1 MKGGLTLKLSKK
13 QQQIVSHKDGAI
25 LVEAGPGSGKTRVL
39 IERIKYLLSSTRR
52 GKILA
57 LTFSN
62 LAADEMKERLAEDQS
77 FEEHIDRVT
86 VGTIHS
92 FCLDLVQSRGNLIGL
107 NADMVLFESEEDRRF
122 ILKEVFL
129 ETPQLKDFLERYG
142 DKSKVLQRAL
152 QLITEQK
159 KNFVLPEDS
168 DVSDPF
174 PIIYSEYNRKLLDQN
189 AMDFDDILFFAYRI
203 LTENAGVVRMYNSLY
218 KYICIDEA
226 QDLNFA
232 QYQVIKA
239 LCGDNYCNVMMV
251 GDANQSIYGFNGS
264 NSEFM
269 TKSFVAD
276 FTPTIYKLNENYRS
290 AKRIV
295 EFANRLEHYDSV
307 TNYVYDGE
315 LIATGSA
322 DEESEAKYIVDKIE
336 QLMQDGHPDVEGVI
350 SLEQIAVIARN
361 RYVFSH
367 LEEELTNRNIPF
379 FFKNKT
385 GGIENESDFMKVFE
399 LCIRILINKKDYIH
413 LQQLN
418 KLIESSALD
427 NLANINN
434 MDSMSILKGVLTNT
448 PYEKLISV
456 IDILNNEV
464 LNFGSALNTL
474 ESILSTFD
482 DDERYLVS
490 MDTQQWRK
498 HWNKYCM
505 LVPKEN
511 RTLTSFR
518 NQISLGKTKAIE
530 VNNGISLLTAHMSKG
545 LQFDVVFI
553 MGLSEGTFPDYRAIN
568 SGGVQLSQELNN
580 MYVAVTRAK
589 RLCYMTYPSKKKMPW
604 GDIKNQVPSRYIKDI
619 LVK

>member
-1 MKGGLTLKLSKK
+1 MKGGPTLKLSQK
-13 QQQIVSHKDGAI
+13 QQQIVSHKDGAL

-39 IERIKYLLSSTRR
+39 IERIKFLLSSTKR

-62 LAADEMKERLAEDQS
+62 LAADEMKERLSEDQS
-77 FEEHIDRVT
+77 FEEQVDRVT

-107 NADMVLFESEEDRRF
+107 DTDMVLFENEEDRRTL
-122 ILKEVFL
+122 LKEVFI
-129 ETPQLKDFLERYG
+129 ENPQLKDFLAQYD
-142 DKSKVLQRAL
+142 DKSKVFQRVL

-159 KNFVLPEDS
+159 KSFVLPEDCA
-168 DVSDPF
+168 VSAPF
-174 PIIYSEYNRKLLDQN
+174 PFIYSEYNSKLLDQN

-203 LTENAGVVRMYNSLY
+203 LTENASVVRMYNSLY

-239 LCGDNYCNVMMV
+239 LCGDSYCNVMMV

-264 NSEFM
+264 SSEFM

-276 FTPTIYKLNENYRS
+276 FAPTIYKLNENYRS

-315 LIATGSA
+315 LIATRSA
-322 DEESEAKYIVDKIE
+322 DEESEAKYIADKIE
-336 QLMQDGHPDVEGVI
+336 QLMQDGHPDVDGAI
-350 SLEQIAVIARN
+350 SPERIAVIARN

-379 FFKNKT
+379 FFKKNVS
-385 GGIENESDFMKVFE
+385 GIENESDFMKVFG

-413 LQQLN
+413 LQQLK
-418 KLIESSALD
+418 KLIGSSAFD
-427 NLANINN
+427 SFTNINSI
-434 MDSMSILKGVLTNT
+434 DSMSILKGVLTNT
-448 PYEKLISV
+448 PYEKLISA
-456 IDILNNEV
+456 IGILNNEV
-464 LNFGSALNTL
+464 LNFGSALNAL
-474 ESILSTFD
+474 ESILSTFE

-490 MDTQQWRK
+490 MDIQQWRK

-530 VNNGISLLTAHMSKG
+530 VNTGISLLTAHMSKG

-553 MGLSEGTFPDYRAIN
+553 MGLSEGTFPDYRAIK
-568 SGGVQLSQELNN
+568 SGNVQLSQEMNN

-589 RLCYMTYPSKKKMPW
+589 RLCYMTYPAKKKMPW

-619 LVK
+619 VV